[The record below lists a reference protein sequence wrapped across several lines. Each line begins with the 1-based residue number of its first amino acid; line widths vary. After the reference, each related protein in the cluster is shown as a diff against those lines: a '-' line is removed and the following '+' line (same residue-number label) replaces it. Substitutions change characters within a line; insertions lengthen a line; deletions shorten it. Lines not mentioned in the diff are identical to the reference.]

1 MKMMNDNAYDV
12 RFADPNANFSFLMNE
27 LQARINNIEVDL
39 THIQDPEIKGLAQKV
54 HSDLCIK
61 YFNLMRDDL
70 KLQKM
75 FEEVEENG
83 VPPRSE

>member
-1 MKMMNDNAYDV
+1 MNENAYDV
-12 RFADPNANFSFLMNE
+12 RFNDPNANFSFLMNE

-39 THIQDPEIKGLAQKV
+39 THIQDPEIKGVAQKI
-54 HSDLCIK
+54 HSDLCIQ

-70 KLQKM
+70 KLQKL